1 VVWLESFDNQLSMVG
16 CPVWS
21 ILLNMSIPNAESDEL
36 ANDSTTETQHSNHE
50 LERNFLTEIIIRKA
64 PY

>member
-1 VVWLESFDNQLSMVG
+1 MQETEVLCLKSQLSMVG

-36 ANDSTTETQHSNHE
+36 NGNDTPSI
-50 LERNFLTEIIIRKA
+50 FGIGGM
-64 PY
+64 

>member
-1 VVWLESFDNQLSMVG
+1 MQATEVLCLKSQLSMVG

-36 ANDSTTETQHSNHE
+36 NVRQQSILLVKLRLNMSMIT
-50 LERNFLTEIIIRKA
+50 R
-64 PY
+64 